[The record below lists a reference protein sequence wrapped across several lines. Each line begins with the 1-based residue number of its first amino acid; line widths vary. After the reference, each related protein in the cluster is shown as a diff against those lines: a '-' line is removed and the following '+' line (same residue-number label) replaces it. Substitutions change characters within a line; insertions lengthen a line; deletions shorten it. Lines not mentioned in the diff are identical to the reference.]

1 MDERYV
7 GRFFHIATHVEA
19 LVIKASTM
27 RSRLAVVVAIGTAAA
42 TVLGVGPAT
51 AAPRPGRHVLNGS
64 QPHWLG
70 KARATGNAPADSSK
84 ISFGLLLN
92 LRDQAGAEATLASI
106 SDPDSAHYGQWL
118 TNKDFVARYAPAA
131 SEVSAVQSWLKSQ
144 GFALTETL
152 GGMYVEASG
161 TTAQVNKT
169 FGTKMENYS
178 YLGQTVHANSTTLSL
193 PDGTPAAVVGGHY
206 RVTVRDPGSALKKPG
221 DTLPGPDAGFRI
233 GQPTSA
239 YFGQKIAKNEPAK
252 NGKKQ
257 PYVIRGYEP
266 KQYQSAYGETDLLKH
281 GINGRGVTVAITDA
295 FASPTIVKDSTIY
308 NSRHGLPS
316 WSRNQFSQITPGPNG
331 YDNVADCGGS
341 GWYGEETLDVE
352 SVHSMAPGAKVVYVG
367 APDCNAGLDNAWA
380 ATIDNHVADIVTN
393 SWGTAND
400 DIADITPASVDF
412 YSQFSLEAALTGITV
427 DFSSGD
433 DGDQTAGGT
442 SPADK
447 TVDFP
452 ADLPYVTGVGGTS
465 VGIDKH
471 GNRSFEY
478 GWQNAY
484 YSLSADGKSWV
495 DETYSS
501 GGGGGTSVLF
511 KQPFYQRGVVPD
523 SISKYFGSTRMRTV
537 PDISMPGDPNT
548 GLRVGQTQTFPDGTY
563 YDEYRIGGTS
573 LASPLLAGLQA
584 VASQKA
590 HHPVGFANP
599 AYYKEAGTSAI
610 KDIVAPKSPVYQ
622 VRVNLNDGIDTAQG
636 TTTVLQDID
645 VQTSTIHSTRGYDA
659 ETGVGSPGPRFFH

>member
-1 MDERYV
+1 
-7 GRFFHIATHVEA
+7 VEA

-27 RSRLAVVVAIGTAAA
+27 RSRLAAVVVLGTAAA
-42 TVLGVGPAT
+42 TVLGAGPAT

-70 KARATGNAPADSSK
+70 KARATGVAPADSST
-84 ISFGLLLN
+84 ISFGLLLKV
-92 LRDQAGAEATLASI
+92 RDQAGAEATLASI
-106 SDPDSAHYGQWL
+106 SDPDSANYGRWL
-118 TNKDFVARYAPAA
+118 SHDQFVTRYAPAA
-131 SEVSAVQSWLKSQ
+131 TDISAVQSWLKSQ

-152 GGMYVEASG
+152 GGMYVQASG
-161 TTAQVNKT
+161 TTAQINKT

-178 YLGQTVHANSTTLSL
+178 YLGQTVHANSTALSL
-193 PDGTPAAVVGGHY
+193 PDGTPSAVLGVLSGITGL
-206 RVTVRDPGSALKKPG
+206 DQGSALKKPA

-233 GQPTSA
+233 GTPCSS
-239 YFGQKIAKNEPAK
+239 YFGQKIAKGYPAAD
-252 NGKKQ
+252 GSKQ
-257 PYVIRGYEP
+257 PYVTCGYEP
-266 KQYQSAYGETDLLKH
+266 KQYESAYGESDLLKR

-295 FASPTIVKDSTIY
+295 FASPTIVKDTKIY
-308 NSRHGLPS
+308 NARHGLPA
-316 WSRNQFSQITPGPNG
+316 WGRNQFSQITPPPNG
-331 YDNVADCGGS
+331 YDSVEDCGGS

-352 SVHSMAPGAKVVYVG
+352 SVHSMAPGAKVVYVAG
-367 APDCNAGLDNAWA
+367 ADCNAGLDNAWA
-380 ATIDNHVADIVTN
+380 ATIDHHVADIVTN

-400 DIADITPASVDF
+400 DIKDIPPAQLAL

-471 GNRSFEY
+471 GKRIFEY

-484 YSLSADGKSWV
+484 SSLSADGKSWV
-495 DETYSS
+495 NEAYSS
-501 GGGGGTSVLF
+501 GGGGGTSVIF
-511 KQPFYQRGVVPD
+511 PQPFYQRGVVPD
-523 SISKYFGSTRMRTV
+523 SISKYFGSTRMRAV
-537 PDISMPGDPNT
+537 PDISMAADANT

-573 LASPLLAGLQA
+573 LASPLLAGMQA

-599 AYYKEAGTSAI
+599 LYYRESHTSAI
-610 KDIVAPKSPVYQ
+610 RDIVAPKHPVHQ
-622 VRVNLNDGIDTAQG
+622 VRINLNDGTDTAQG
-636 TTTVLQDID
+636 TTTLLQTID
-645 VQTSTIHSTRGYDA
+645 VQSSTIHSTPGYDA
-659 ETGVGSPGPRFFH
+659 ETGVGSPGSKFFH